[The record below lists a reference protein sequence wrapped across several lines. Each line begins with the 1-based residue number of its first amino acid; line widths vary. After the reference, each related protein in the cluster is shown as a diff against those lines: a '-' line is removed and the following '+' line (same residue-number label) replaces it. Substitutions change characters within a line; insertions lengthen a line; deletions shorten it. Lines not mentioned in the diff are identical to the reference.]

1 MGYAARFM
9 EEAAL
14 TDSEI
19 LAFASEEGYF
29 WLDFHRFV
37 RGFACVDVTASGAL
51 LITSSP
57 VNMQLSLVGLL
68 SKRPEVVPDAA
79 AYGSAYGS

>member
-37 RGFACVDVTASGAL
+37 RGFACVDVTASGL
-51 LITSSP
+51 LCAVFGCCSGVVSVGSSM
-57 VNMQLSLVGLL
+57 VCLN
-68 SKRPEVVPDAA
+68 
-79 AYGSAYGS
+79 